1 MALDSGKK
9 KIALEL
15 NRSPVHSIKTKSK
28 LGVLAKGMESSL
40 EALEQNAIMIDQAD
54 WYNNFVDTTEN
65 DFRRFAEENK
75 GNPNNMSEVV
85 NAYSDSIL
93 AQVPIAYKQTAVSI
107 LAHKKA
113 NAITKAS
120 NDYINL
126 KNDKAAAG
134 NVKNFDY
141 TSGQINDAFSNIYDN
156 GTDDWQTKINK
167 INAESVNNSIPLLN
181 NNSHASQNL
190 VDGFVI
196 TQSTHN
202 KLFYEG
208 INNFAE
214 DRLLAIMQSFDS
226 EDEALNYLQTW
237 LTGEDVYP
245 MAESNNAI
253 MTEYNKYIA
262 EQDVRDKIYE
272 SVFGKYNN
280 IRGKK
285 IADLNSSKNSFSYDA
300 AIEPGGSFHFM
311 NFMNGKNRNLALH
324 LETFAPSASNTDKK
338 KLMKHFATVTKL
350 ADKADQ
356 AKRFEFVTGLDKE
369 EKYQMLDMILYSE
382 GVFNPREILKVT
394 DANYGKM
401 KAIYKAQ
408 GLVPKHWQS
417 FISAETGNLEDE
429 GVMIN
434 FKEKLDLYRDIKN
447 DFVVGTLEA
456 DPFLVHVANSDY
468 ATDMDLITA
477 ANRWQNKDIKKISE
491 YVDNIA
497 LENMDK
503 LQFEINEAL
512 DGNPNIIDDI
522 FFPWRESV
530 SRDKSWS
537 TGFDIGVSNKY
548 SDLLYPGWTWWAR
561 SPAELFEDNPILL
574 DEFTQKVIENIKIN
588 APNNTFNMFPKDN
601 GIITTAVYKSL
612 DQMLAGGWGPSK
624 YTKAGDNK
632 YHLIKNGIEREY
644 GISGTVLN
652 ADAISHVEAWYESIP
667 KDQRVG
673 ILGYK
678 DNASEWTLKEITNVI
693 MDTDSNI
700 IYQPTNQLVNG
711 KVGYKVSI
719 INPSGK
725 IIKVTPAN
733 AVWTPDGFDQ
743 EINKD
748 APANVGQL
756 VEWLAQDRHGF
767 IHNWLGPHSPND
779 NSFETIIKKAA
790 HGSEKIGIKMADW
803 SWMVDWPF
811 ADDIPN
817 EWKPFKMLFNL
828 VSDLPDLSEA
838 KKKIELQTIKEYE
851 ALNYSQKVNLN
862 NEIPTNSKMAEGLFA
877 PHQMPVRNYREGTQ
891 FMQFIHNNWQDK
903 SLPLTFRTN
912 NYMAVKKIK
921 GGWNGALDLKNEG
934 NEAAVFA
941 HPADSIRAGVITMI
955 NMSTIVDNKLVKKYG
970 DTPSLE
976 QILSAY
982 AEDSDAYIKA
992 AIDSGFDVTEAV
1004 NFQDEDQ
1011 MHGIIKF
1018 MIRHEMGGK
1027 EFDKY
1032 YPQGSL
1038 ILDMYIQE
1046 GYKNGINHFSGKLL
1060 RYN

>member
-15 NRSPVHSIKTKSK
+15 NKSPVHSIKTKSK
-28 LGVLAKGMESSL
+28 LGVIAEGMESSL
-40 EALEQNAIMIDQAD
+40 EALEKNAIMIDQAD
-54 WYNNFVDTTEN
+54 WYNDFIDTTEN

-75 GNPNNMSEVV
+75 GNPDNMSKIV

-93 AQVPIAYKQTAVSI
+93 AQVPLAYKQTAVSI

-113 NAITKAS
+113 NAINKAS

-126 KNDKAAAG
+126 KNDKAASG

-141 TSGQINDAFSNIYDN
+141 TSGQINEAFENIFNN
-156 GTDDWQTKINK
+156 GTDDWQTKIAK
-167 INAESVNNSIPLLN
+167 INTESVNNSIPLLN

-202 KLFYEG
+202 KLFYQG
-208 INNFAE
+208 INDFTEN
-214 DRLLAIMQSFDS
+214 RLLAIMQSFDS
-226 EDEALNYLQTW
+226 ENEALTYLQKW
-237 LTGEDVYP
+237 LTGEDAYP
-245 MAESNNAI
+245 MAESDNAI
-253 MTEYNKYIA
+253 MTEYKKYIA

-280 IRGKK
+280 IRGQKL
-285 IADLNSSKNSFSYDA
+285 DSLNSSKNSVTYDA
-300 AIEPGGSFHFM
+300 AIEPGGAFHFM

-324 LETFAPSASNTDKK
+324 LETYAPSASNTDKK
-338 KLMKHFATVTKL
+338 KLIKHFSKVTKL

-356 AKRFEFVTGLDKE
+356 AKNFEFVTGLNKE
-369 EKYQMLDMILYSE
+369 EKYEMLDMILYSE
-382 GVFNPREILKVT
+382 GIFNPREILKVT

-447 DFVVGTLEA
+447 DFVVGALEA
-456 DPFLVHVANSDY
+456 DSFLVHVADSDY
-468 ATDMDLITA
+468 ATDQDIITA
-477 ANRWQNKDIKKISE
+477 AKRWGTRDIKKISE

-537 TGFDIGVSNKY
+537 TFLGDNKY
-548 SDLLYPGWTWWAR
+548 SDLLFPGWTFWAR
-561 SPAELFEDNPILL
+561 SPAELFEDNPQLL
-574 DEFTQKVIENIKIN
+574 DEFTQKVLENIKIN

-624 YTKAGDNK
+624 YTNAGDNK

-652 ADAISHVEAWYESIP
+652 ADGIAHVEAWYESLP

-673 ILGYK
+673 VLGYK
-678 DNASEWTLKEITNVI
+678 DDASEWTLKEITNVI

-700 IYQPTNQLVNG
+700 IYQPTNQMING
-711 KVGYKVSI
+711 KASYKISI

-725 IIKVTPAN
+725 VIRVTGAD
-733 AVWTPDGFDQ
+733 AVWVPGSNDQ
-743 EINKD
+743 EINPD

-756 VEWLAQDRHGF
+756 VEWLAQDRKNF
-767 IHNWLGPHSPND
+767 IDKWLGPAKPDD
-779 NSFETIIKKAA
+779 NGLETVIKKAS
-790 HGSEKIGIKMADW
+790 HGVEKMKIRMADW
-803 SWMVDWPF
+803 SWMVDFPF
-811 ADDIPN
+811 IDDIPN
-817 EWKPFKMLFNL
+817 EWKPFKMLFDIGQN
-828 VSDLPDLSEA
+828 VPDLGEA
-838 KKKIELQTIKEYE
+838 KKKIELQNIKEYE
-851 ALNYSQKVNLN
+851 ALNYSEKINLN
-862 NEIPTNSKMAEGLFA
+862 NKIPTSAKMAEGLFA
-877 PHQMPVRNYREGTQ
+877 PHKMPVRNYNEGTQ
-891 FMQFIHNNWQDK
+891 FMQFIYDNWQDK

-912 NYMAVKKIK
+912 NYMAVKKIE
-921 GGWNGALDLKNEG
+921 GGWNGALDLKNE
-934 NEAAVFA
+934 NNNSAVFA

-955 NMSTIVDNKLVKKYG
+955 NMSTIVDNKIEKKYG

-976 QILSAY
+976 QILIAY
-982 AEDSDAYIKA
+982 AEDSAPYIKA
-992 AIDSGFDVTEAV
+992 AIDAGFDVSEAV
-1004 NFQDEDQ
+1004 NFQDQDQ
-1011 MHGIIKF
+1011 MHSIIKF

-1032 YPQGSL
+1032 YPEGSL
-1038 ILDMYIQE
+1038 ILDMYIQQ